1 MLHHHNSHN
10 WHHWTGVILGTTALK
25 HGTHHS
31 HCWQEGEA
39 GRVTL
44 WLGPAA
50 GQLYWTL
57 LVPTSLILN
66 CMAMPSDWVLQRCL
80 ASLSA
85 LPGCGKYRIH
95 GSCHV
100 SLMVITS
107 ILTGS
112 AHLGVITQGKGN
124 NKQNWP
130 NHSRIMQKIITHSR
144 EHQPDKKKTKFPLF
158 FFSSSFPFRL
168 FPTSAIL
175 SFCYWI
181 LNSEAVTAFLKWFSF
196 NCQLS
201 SLFLHSHFLPRIFF
215 HSFLL
220 ILVICLIL
228 QYSSQYCVYFPPS
241 KNQKSILLHLL

>member
-1 MLHHHNSHN
+1 MSLIAWQSCTYLTLYTSLCASSLQHPTSVCSSKHPQLLRFMLHHHNTHN

-31 HCWQEGEA
+31 HCWHEGES

-57 LVPTSLILN
+57 LVPTSLIHN

-100 SLMVITS
+100 SQMLITS

-144 EHQPDKKKTKFPLF
+144 ERQPDKKKKNSLVF
-158 FFSSSFPFRL
+158 FFKLFSFP
-168 FPTSAIL
+168 
-175 SFCYWI
+175 
-181 LNSEAVTAFLKWFSF
+181 
-196 NCQLS
+196 
-201 SLFLHSHFLPRIFF
+201 
-215 HSFLL
+215 
-220 ILVICLIL
+220 
-228 QYSSQYCVYFPPS
+228 
-241 KNQKSILLHLL
+241 SISY